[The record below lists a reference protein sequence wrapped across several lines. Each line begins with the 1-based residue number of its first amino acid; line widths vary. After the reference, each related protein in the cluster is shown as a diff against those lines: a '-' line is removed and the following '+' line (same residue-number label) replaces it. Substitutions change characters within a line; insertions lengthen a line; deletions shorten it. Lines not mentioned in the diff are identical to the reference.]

1 MDGLLFGTRGAP
13 NSARTPSTIDWIEC
27 MAELRLGCM
36 EIEFVQGVK
45 MGERTAR
52 LVAEVAPNKGVKLSA
67 HAPGFINLN

>member
-1 MDGLLFGTRGAP
+1 
-13 NSARTPSTIDWIEC
+13 